1 MRRDRMRNLTLI
13 LLLAVAAC
21 HRNSPIAD
29 KGTEP
34 PANMVGDNPANGLG
48 APANAA
54 AAEAEDRASA
64 PAATDG
70 MGWSMAAPGSA
81 QGGVSYGPAPDTPML
96 SFACQTTGIGR
107 SLSVVRHD
115 SAPSNGIATMSLT
128 GSGHVASLP
137 MKAQT
142 MAGMSGAMWTASVR
156 SDEAAAVARTFAQPG
171 TVEIS
176 VGGTSALRVPADPRV
191 RELLYRCAGL

>member
-1 MRRDRMRNLTLI
+1 MLSLVLM
-13 LLLAVAAC
+13 LAVAAC
-21 HRNSPIAD
+21 HRSSPVAD
-29 KGTEP
+29 KGTVP
-34 PANMVGDNPANGLG
+34 PVNMVGDNPARGLG
-48 APANAA
+48 TPANAA
-54 AAEAEDRASA
+54 AAEAEDRATA
-64 PAATDG
+64 PPATDG
-70 MGWSMAAPGSA
+70 MGWSIAATEAANGDA
-81 QGGVSYGPAPDTPML
+81 SYGPAPQTPML
-96 SFACQTTGIGR
+96 TFACTMTAAGR

-156 SDEAAAVARTFAQPG
+156 NDVAAAVARTFADPG
-171 TVEIS
+171 TVEVS

-191 RELLYRCAGL
+191 RALLYRCAGL

>member
-1 MRRDRMRNLTLI
+1 MRTLTLI
-13 LLLAVAAC
+13 LLLAVTAC

-34 PANMVGDNPANGLG
+34 PADMVGDAPSSGLAN
-48 APANAA
+48 PANAA

-64 PAATDG
+64 PPATDG
-70 MGWSMAAPGSA
+70 MGWSMVAPEDA
-81 QGGVSYGPAPDTPML
+81 SYGPAPQTPML
-96 SFACQTTGIGR
+96 SFACQSTGAGR
-107 SLSVVRHD
+107 SLSVIRHD

-137 MKAQT
+137 MTAQT
-142 MAGMSGAMWTASVR
+142 MAGMSGAMWTATAR
-156 SDEAAAVARTFAQPG
+156 NDDAAAVARTFANPG

-191 RELLYRCAGL
+191 RALLYRCAGL

>member
-13 LLLAVAAC
+13 LLFAVAAC

-34 PANMVGDNPANGLG
+34 PADMVGDNPASGLG

-54 AAEAEDRASA
+54 AAEAEDRAAA
-64 PAATDG
+64 PSVTDG
-70 MGWSMAAPGSA
+70 MGWSIAAAGDA
-81 QGGVSYGPAPDTPML
+81 KGGASYGPAPATPML
-96 SFACQTTGIGR
+96 SFACLSTRAGP
-107 SLSVVRHD
+107 SLSVIRHD
-115 SAPSNGIATMSLT
+115 SAPSTGAATMSLT

-137 MKAQT
+137 MKAQP
-142 MAGMSGAMWTASVR
+142 AAEGGGAYWVGTATN
-156 SDEAAAVARTFAQPG
+156 DEAAAVARTFAQPG
-171 TVEIS
+171 AVEIS

-191 RELLYRCAGL
+191 RALLYRCAGL